1 MLGDSGV
8 GKTTYMITTYGVM
21 QQSIAGFNLVSNDN
35 SIHNRL
41 ANLFSSLTSKNR
53 YPAATDK
60 YSEYKFS
67 FIHDDDSVME
77 FRWIDFKGGVINY
90 DDENN
95 RELKKLKNALNNADA
110 VLLFVESDKL
120 LNGTLDQGELTTL
133 LYYLFQYASADYK
146 KLTIM
151 PLFTKF
157 DKVIN
162 LGMSEDDYLK
172 LKEPFMQLE
181 EMAKNNENLSVY
193 TVPIACSPK
202 CMMHLDF
209 AILLLMREGIEI
221 HYLDD
226 AKKIEKEYDEAMK
239 LWNEGSLLADIFGL
253 SDKRNSARTKLSN
266 AKDKYEKL
274 NKMEGAYN
282 KINEFIEEYEMF
294 EYYSIKENGFEDI
307 FDL

>member
-8 GKTTYMITTYGVM
+8 GKTTYMVTTYGVM
-21 QQSIAGFNLVSNDN
+21 QQSIAGFNLFSNDS
-35 SIHNRL
+35 SIHSRL
-41 ANLFSSLTSKNR
+41 ANLFNSLTNKNR

-67 FIHDDDSVME
+67 FIHDDEAVME
-77 FRWIDFKGGVINY
+77 FKWIDFKGGVINY
-90 DDENN
+90 EDENN
-95 RELKKLKNALNNADA
+95 RELVKLKNALNNADA

-120 LNGTLDQGELTTL
+120 LNDTLEQGELTTL
-133 LYYLFQYASADYK
+133 LYFLFQYASADYK

-157 DKVIN
+157 DKVIDQ
-162 LGMSEDDYLK
+162 GMSEDDYLK
-172 LKEPFMQLE
+172 LTGPFTQLE
-181 EMAKNNENLSVY
+181 EMTKYNENLNVY

-226 AKKIEKEYDEAMK
+226 SKKIEREYEEAMK

-253 SDKRNSARTKLSN
+253 SDKRNSARSKLSN
-266 AKDKYEKL
+266 AKAKYEQL
-274 NKMEGAYN
+274 NKMEEAYN
-282 KINEFIEEYEMF
+282 RINEFIQDYEMF
-294 EYYSIKENGFEDI
+294 EYYSINENEDI